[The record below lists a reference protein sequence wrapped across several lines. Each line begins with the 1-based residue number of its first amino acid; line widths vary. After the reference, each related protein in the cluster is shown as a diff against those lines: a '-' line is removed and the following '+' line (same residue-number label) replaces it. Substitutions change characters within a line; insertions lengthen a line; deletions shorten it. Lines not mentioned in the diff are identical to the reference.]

1 MPRIL
6 LLLPSST
13 YRAADFLAAARRLG
27 VDVVVA
33 CEEDQALA
41 GRMPHPPVVVD
52 FAAPEE
58 AASRMATAVA
68 ALGVDAVVAVD
79 DQGLEAAGHAAEALG
94 LAHNPLDAL
103 AATRDKALLRRC
115 LDAAGVVQP
124 AWLELPPLAEPGG
137 TPGLVPLV
145 EHVIESV
152 GLPCVVKPRGLSG
165 SRGVIRADD
174 PAALEAALARSAGI
188 AEVGGGGGL
197 LAEAYVP
204 GGEVALEALLADGRL
219 EVLAL
224 FDKPDPLEGPFFA
237 ETIYVTP
244 SRLPAPVQDASAER
258 VGAACAALGLRS
270 GPVHAELRITPD
282 GTPVLLEVAARTIGG
297 RCSRA
302 LDFATGGS
310 GVTGCSLE
318 ELVLRNALGNP
329 PPGPATLGSAAGVLM
344 LPVPVAGV
352 LRGVSGVEAASAL
365 PGIVGVELTIAAGR
379 RVAPLP
385 EGDRYLGFVFARGAG
400 PAAVEEALRRAWAEL
415 DVLVDPVPADAAVAV

>member
-1 MPRIL
+1 MI
-6 LLLPSST
+6 
-13 YRAADFLAAARRLG
+13 
-27 VDVVVA
+27 VA

-52 FAAPEE
+52 FAAPED

-68 ALGVDAVVAVD
+68 ALDVDAVIAVD
-79 DQGLEAAGHAAEALG
+79 DQGLEAAALAAEALG

-103 AATRDKALLRRC
+103 AATRDKALLRER
-115 LDAAGVVQP
+115 LDAAGVLQP
-124 AWLELPPLAEPGG
+124 PWLELPPFPGPGATTSGLA
-137 TPGLVPLV
+137 PLV
-145 EHVIESV
+145 AHVVEAV

-174 PAALEAALARSAGI
+174 PGGLEAALVRSAGI
-188 AEVGGGGGL
+188 AEAGGGGGL

-204 GGEVALEALLADGRL
+204 GGEVALEGLLVDGRL

-237 ETIYVTP
+237 ETIYLTP
-244 SRLPAPVQDASAER
+244 SRLPAPVQDASAGR
-258 VGAACAALGLRS
+258 VAAACAALGLLS
-270 GPVHAELRITPD
+270 GPVHAELRIAPGD
-282 GTPVLLEVAARTIGG
+282 TPVVLEVAARTIGG

-318 ELVLRNALGNP
+318 ELVLRNALGDTAS
-329 PPGPATLGSAAGVLM
+329 GPATLHSASGVLM

-352 LRGVSGVEAASAL
+352 LRGVKGVEAARSV
-365 PGIVGVELTIAAGR
+365 PGVVGVELTIPPGR

-400 PAAVEEALRRAWAEL
+400 PAAVEEALRRAWATL
-415 DVLVDPVPADAAVAV
+415 DVLVEPLPADVAVAV